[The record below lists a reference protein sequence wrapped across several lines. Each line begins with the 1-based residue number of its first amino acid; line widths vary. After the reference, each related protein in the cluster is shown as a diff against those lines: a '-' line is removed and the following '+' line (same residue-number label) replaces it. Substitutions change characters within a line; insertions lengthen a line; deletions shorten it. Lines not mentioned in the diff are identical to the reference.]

1 MARRNLSLGTA
12 AGRIGDHVYFRRRGQ
27 QVIRVR
33 VPAPIDRRSQR
44 QGVVRAIFA
53 NGANLWTLL
62 RPFVEPSWRGYSRF
76 GNAGNAFAHA
86 NRGQMPTASAT
97 MSREGYA
104 YPCTGLVTNGS
115 LPVYWQYTTEVLPDV
130 TDSSKYAESLL
141 FVGNA
146 VEDNVETWGA
156 LSRAIISA
164 SSGVREGDIVH
175 FLLYTYSYDAD
186 WTPLGA
192 LEVQPSVV
200 HYSRVLNTSDEDYVA
215 DMFPLLS
222 FATRL
227 VEVPYY
233 QLYVQV
239 TGLDLL
245 YGELDVPIGWALA
258 SYIERPGLSSKAA
271 FTKSKFVMPHTE
283 RFYIN
288 ATSVFGNVSQQYGD
302 TFIM

>member
-27 QVIRVR
+27 QIIRVR
-33 VPAPIDRRSQR
+33 VPAPIDRKSRR

-53 NGANLWTLL
+53 NGKNLWSLL

-104 YPCTGLVTNGS
+104 YPCTGLVTSGS
-115 LPVYWQYTTEVLPDV
+115 LPVNWQYTTEVLPGIL
-130 TDSSKYAESLL
+130 DSSRTIESLL
-141 FVGNA
+141 FIGNA

-156 LSRAIISA
+156 LSRAVISA
-164 SSGVREGDIVH
+164 SPGAREGDIVH

-186 WTPLGA
+186 WTPYGA
-192 LEVQPSVV
+192 MEVQPSVV
-200 HYSRVLNTSDEDYVA
+200 HYSRELDTSDEGYVA

-222 FATRL
+222 FGTRL

-245 YGELDVPIGWALA
+245 YGDLDVPIGWALA
-258 SYIERPGLSSKAA
+258 SYIERPSLSSKAA
-271 FTKSKFVMPHTE
+271 FTKSKFVMPTTE
-283 RFYIN
+283 RIYIN
-288 ATSVFGNVSQQYGD
+288 ATSMYGNVSEQYGD
-302 TFIM
+302 TFIS